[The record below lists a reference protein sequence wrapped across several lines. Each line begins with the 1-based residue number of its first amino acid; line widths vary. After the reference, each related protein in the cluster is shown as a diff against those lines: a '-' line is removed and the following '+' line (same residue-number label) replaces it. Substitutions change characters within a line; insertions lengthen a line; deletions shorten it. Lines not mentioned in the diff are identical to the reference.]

1 MTNMSSTLRA
11 MAGRNGDNRSAAA
24 PSRAH
29 RYKLGDEVT
38 LSRGFGYARVAGA
51 VYEITAL
58 LPTER
63 MLFQYRIRSK
73 SEAFSRVA
81 TECELAP
88 RRGGLTTEGPLDA
101 QGPAAEQSRKAEAQ
115 AG

>member
-1 MTNMSSTLRA
+1 MSARSFAPKSPR
-11 MAGRNGDNRSAAA
+11 AGRGESRPA
-24 PSRAH
+24 PIVSRVH

-51 VYEITAL
+51 IYEVTEL
-58 LPTER
+58 LPSER

-81 TECELAP
+81 AEAELAP
-88 RRGGLTTEGPLDA
+88 RRAPLSLEGTADA
-101 QGPAAEQSRKAEAQ
+101 QGSAAQQPGKEEAQ